1 MQEKGI
7 ISPHCGQMD
16 SHTVNDQVHPGGQW
30 QKVSRF
36 DLVAHLSDELCFM
49 HSGLRDT
56 AGQVL
61 QIEE

>member
-1 MQEKGI
+1 
-7 ISPHCGQMD
+7 MD
-16 SHTVNDQVHPGGQW
+16 SHTMNDQVHPGGQW

-36 DLVAHLSDELCFM
+36 DLVAQLSDELCFM

-61 QIEE
+61 QIEEWLL